1 MQNRIEKMQSFID
14 WMDFTIQSVHK
25 ITNEQF
31 MNILEKM

>member
-1 MQNRIEKMQSFID
+1 MICKIKKMQSFID

>member
-1 MQNRIEKMQSFID
+1 MICKIKKMQSFID

-25 ITNEQF
+25 ITNQEF